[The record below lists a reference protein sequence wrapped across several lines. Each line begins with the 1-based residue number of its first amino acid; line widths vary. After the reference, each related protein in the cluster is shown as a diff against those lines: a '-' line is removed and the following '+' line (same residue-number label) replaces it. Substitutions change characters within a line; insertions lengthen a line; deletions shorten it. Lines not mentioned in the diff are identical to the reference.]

1 MFKAIFKA
9 LFGTKGERDIKKIKP
24 IVDAVGSFGE
34 TMAALSNEELK
45 AKTAEF
51 KSRIK
56 ENLGCVPSELDLQG
70 DAKEKNRTKLLD
82 ALNQILPEAFA
93 VVREV
98 AWRTIKQRPYD
109 VQVIGGLVLHQ
120 GKISEMKTGEGK
132 TLSATMPVYLNALT
146 GLGVHVVTVNDY
158 LARRD
163 AEWMSP
169 VYKFLGMSVGYI
181 LTDMD
186 PEARQ
191 KSYACDIT
199 YGTNNE
205 FGFDY
210 LRDNMA
216 EHISLKVQRDFYF
229 CIVDEVDSILID
241 EARTPLIIS
250 GPAEE
255 STKKYHEIQ
264 RIVPRLTRDLTI
276 KQNLDNQLLELTS
289 RKAELTTAV
298 EDGGEKPAV
307 QEELDTIKQK
317 MKELNLEKRE
327 ATINKKLNDPIGDGD
342 FIVEEEDRSVFLTPQ
357 GIKRVEE
364 LLRVDNL
371 YSNKNIEL
379 VHHVE
384 QALKANNLFK
394 IDVDYVIKDGEVV
407 IVDEFT
413 GRLMPGR
420 RYSDGLHQALE
431 AKERVHVAREN
442 QTLAT
447 ITFQNYFRMYAK
459 LSGMTGTADTE
470 AEEFNKIYK
479 LDVVVIPTNKPII
492 RKDSPDKVYR
502 TEREKFHA
510 IADEIVEINK
520 KGQPILVGTISVEK
534 SEKLSKLLKNRGIQ
548 HSVLNAKFHEKEA
561 EIVSQAGHSRKVTIA
576 TNMAGRGTDIV
587 LGGNPEFQGKQL
599 VENLLRGEH
608 KQVDPEKLT
617 EFVRNILLKNDRQLE
632 EFLTANPEYTPE
644 MANKVG
650 VIRDDCKADQEKVL
664 NAGGLCIIGTERHE
678 ARRIDNQ
685 LRGRGGRQ
693 GDPGASRFYIS
704 MEDDL
709 MRLFGG
715 ERLMH
720 AMQRLRMPEG
730 EAIEHPLISR
740 AIARSQNRVETRN
753 FEMRKHLIKYDE
765 VMNDQR
771 TFVYE
776 KRDKVLKEDNLRD
789 LVIETITS
797 VVDEK
802 LDEFSEGKQSVSE
815 DMLESV
821 QRWTANDLRI
831 DLDFSEIENIMK
843 MDYFTFRDNLID
855 GLTKVYDA
863 REKELGNNQMR
874 YLEKAIFLSTIDNK
888 WKEHLYEMDYLKEG
902 INWRSYAE
910 RDPLVEYKFE
920 GYKMFNE
927 MHSNINQEAI
937 ALLYHAEVSGPI
949 EQDYDFDS
957 YYMGSANHDEFGQ
970 FDMLTPEEQEMI
982 MQQQAAGGE
991 GMMPRGTGL
1000 PRHQAK
1006 NEQKVG
1012 RNDPCPC
1019 GSGKKYKFCHGK

>member
-1 MFKAIFKA
+1 MFKAIFRA
-9 LFGTKGERDIKKIKP
+9 LFGTKGERDIKKIMP
-24 IVDAVGSFGE
+24 IVNAVGSYSDSFS
-34 TMAALSNEELK
+34 ALSDEELK
-45 AKTAEF
+45 AKTSFF
-51 KSRIK
+51 KK
-56 ENLGCVPSELDLQG
+56 EIRKNLGCEPVDLDLQG
-70 DAKEKNRTKLLD
+70 DEKEKNKIKLLNVLD
-82 ALNQILPEAFA
+82 EILPEAFA

-132 TLSATMPVYLNALT
+132 TLAATMPVYLNALT

-158 LARRD
+158 LAQRD

-169 VYKFLGMSVGYI
+169 IYKFLGMTVGFI
-181 LTDMD
+181 LTDME
-186 PEARQ
+186 PQERQ
-191 KSYACDIT
+191 DSYACDIT

-216 EHISLKVQRDFYF
+216 EHISLKVQRSFYY

-255 STKKYHEIQ
+255 STTKYHEIQ
-264 RIVPRLTRDLTI
+264 RIVPRLTRDKTI
-276 KQNLDNQLLELTS
+276 KQNLDAQLLELTS
-289 RKAELTTAV
+289 RKAELTSDSESEA
-298 EDGGEKPAV
+298 DSK
-307 QEELDTIKQK
+307 ELDAIKKK
-317 MKELNLEKRE
+317 MKELNLEKRD
-327 ATINKKLNDPIGDGD
+327 ATINKKLNDPLGDGD
-342 FIVEEEDRSVFLTPQ
+342 FIVDEEDRSVFLTPD
-357 GIKRVEE
+357 GIKRVED
-364 LLRVDNL
+364 LLRVENL
-371 YSNKNIEL
+371 YSDKNIEL

-420 RYSDGLHQALE
+420 RFSDGLHQALE

-442 QTLAT
+442 QTLAS

-479 LDVVVIPTNKPII
+479 LDVVVIPTNRPIV
-492 RKDSPDKVYR
+492 RKDFPDKVYR
-502 TEREKFHA
+502 TEKEKFHA
-510 IADEIVEINK
+510 IADEIQEINK

-534 SEKLSKLLKNRGIQ
+534 SEALSKLLKNRGVQ

-587 LGGNPEFQGKQL
+587 LGGSAEFQGKQL

-608 KQVDPEKLT
+608 KQVNLEKVT
-617 EFVRNILLKNDRQLE
+617 EFVRNILLENDSQLE
-632 EFLTANPEYTPE
+632 LFLQENPEFTADMVKKVALVRDE
-644 MANKVG
+644 CKEDQNKVL
-650 VIRDDCKADQEKVL
+650 A
-664 NAGGLCIIGTERHE
+664 AGGLCIIGTERHE

-715 ERLMH
+715 ERLMN

-753 FEMRKHLIKYDE
+753 FEIRKHLIKYDE

-771 TFVYE
+771 TFVYS
-776 KRDKVLKEDNLRD
+776 KRDQVLKEED
-789 LVIETITS
+789 LPGLVQDTICS

-802 LDEFSEGKQSVSE
+802 LDEYSESKRSVSE
-815 DMLESV
+815 ELLNKI
-821 QRWTANDLRI
+821 QKWTSNDLRV
-831 DLDFSEIENIMK
+831 DLDFSEIESIMK
-843 MDYFTFRDNLID
+843 MDYDTFRDNLID
-855 GLTKVYDA
+855 GLYQVYAA
-863 REKELGNNQMR
+863 REKELGEKQMR

-927 MHSNINQEAI
+927 MHSNINQEAL
-937 ALLYHAEVSGPI
+937 ALLYHAEIAGPI
-949 EQDYDFDS
+949 EEDYDFDS

-970 FDMLTPEEQEMI
+970 FDMLSPEEQQMLIE
-982 MQQQAAGGE
+982 QQAAGGDTR
-991 GMMPRGTGL
+991 GSHRMPR
-1000 PRHQAK
+1000 RQVK
-1006 NEQKVG
+1006 SQEKVG

-1019 GSGKKYKFCHGK
+1019 GSGKKYKFCHGR